1 MAGGAAVERAQEDG
15 RRRRAVFQAADDI
28 RAEGVEAVS
37 LRTVW
42 ARVKRD
48 HGVAGNNQ
56 TIGRYYAE
64 WTADRCY
71 DPVIEMS
78 GMPKS
83 VATGLAKAGV
93 DLWAAAQ
100 AEAARIY
107 QRDRQRLEAEVAAE
121 RKLREEALAM
131 LDAREAV
138 IDAQRN
144 ELAWYATEVD
154 RMRQHLVR
162 VRARAFW
169 RTVAEEIWRILPER
183 DPMHLADIVPLIGNE
198 FVKEAED
205 YPGEWGVDLIR
216 GVMDQRIKFHK
227 LFAKEGTSQY
237 RRRRP
242 EDDARPD
249 DVGQEMP
256 SGL

>member
-1 MAGGAAVERAQEDG
+1 MAGGATVGRTPDDE

-28 RAEGVEAVS
+28 RAEGVEGVN

-48 HGVAGNNQ
+48 NGIAGNNQ

-71 DPVIEMS
+71 VPAIEQS

-83 VATGLAKAGV
+83 VSTRLAKAGV
-93 DLWAAAQ
+93 DLWGAAQ
-100 AEAARIY
+100 AEAAMIY
-107 QRDRQRLEAEVAAE
+107 QRDRQRIEAEVTTE
-121 RKLREEALAM
+121 RRLRDEALAM

-138 IDAQRN
+138 IDAQRS
-144 ELAWYATEVD
+144 ELAWYATELD
-154 RMRQHLVR
+154 R
-162 VRARAFW
+162 VREQLSVVRSRAFW
-169 RTVAEEIWRILPER
+169 RTVAQEIWEILPETEA
-183 DPMHLADIVPLIGNE
+183 MHLADIVPRIGHE

-205 YPGEWGVDLIR
+205 YPGEWGVELIR
-216 GVMDQRIKFHK
+216 GVMDQRIKFKK
-227 LFAKEGTSQY
+227 LFAKEGTARY

-242 EDDARPD
+242 EDDA
-249 DVGQEMP
+249 V
-256 SGL
+256 

>member
-1 MAGGAAVERAQEDG
+1 MAGGATVGRVPDDE
-15 RRRRAVFQAADDI
+15 RRRRAVFQAADDL
-28 RAEGVEAVS
+28 RAEGVDGVN

-42 ARVKRD
+42 TRVKRD
-48 HGVAGNNQ
+48 HGVAGTNQ
-56 TIGRYYAE
+56 TIGRYLAE

-71 DPVIEMS
+71 DPAIEQS

-83 VATGLAKAGV
+83 VSTRLAKAGV
-93 DLWAAAQ
+93 DLWGAAQ

-107 QRDRQRLEAEVAAE
+107 QRDRQRIEAEVATE
-121 RKLREEALAM
+121 RRLRDEALAM

-144 ELAWYATEVD
+144 ELAWYATELD
-154 RMRQHLVR
+154 RVREHLSLVR
-162 VRARAFW
+162 SRAFW
-169 RTVAEEIWRILPER
+169 RTVAQEIWEILPATEA
-183 DPMHLADIVPLIGNE
+183 MHLADIVPRIGHE

-216 GVMDQRIKFHK
+216 GVMDQRIKFKK
-227 LFAKEGTSQY
+227 LFAKEGTARY

-242 EDDARPD
+242 EDDAA
-249 DVGQEMP
+249 
-256 SGL
+256 